1 MEIRE
6 VEKRFDAKLKSYD
19 PSKRV
24 GADSSF
30 NPDRFVEVKEEN
42 FNPEVRVNQGGE
54 FNPDKFIEVK
64 EVSESERV
72 ESEDS
77 NKLGDTLFI
86 MKLISVL
93 YQFGNVEVSGTNDG
107 RITAIDFSTGDEYT
121 LHVDLTDVKSVKV
134 GEDKHLNDVS
144 AAGVLELAL
153 YIVSKY
159 NYAIRKM
166 RKDNKWSS

>member
-54 FNPDKFIEVK
+54 FNPDKFIEV
-64 EVSESERV
+64 SESERV

-77 NKLGDTLFI
+77 NKLDDTLFI

-121 LHVDLTDVKSVKV
+121 LHADLTDVKSVKV

-166 RKDNKWSS
+166 RKENK

>member
-6 VEKRFDAKLKSYD
+6 VEKRFDARLKSYD

-24 GADSSF
+24 GAGSSF
-30 NPDRFVEVKEEN
+30 NPDRFVEVKEDK

-54 FNPDKFIEVK
+54 FNPDKFIEVN
-64 EVSESERV
+64 ESERV

-77 NKLGDTLFI
+77 NKLGNAIFVA
-86 MKLISVL
+86 KLIAIL
-93 YQFGNVEVSGTNDG
+93 NQFGTVEISGNKDSI
-107 RITAIDFSTGDEYT
+107 ITAIDFSTGDEYT

-144 AAGVLELAL
+144 AAGVRELAL

>member
-30 NPDRFVEVKEEN
+30 NPDRFVEVK
-42 FNPEVRVNQGGE
+42 NPEVRVNQGSE
-54 FNPDKFIEVK
+54 FNPDKFI

-144 AAGVLELAL
+144 AVGVLELAL

-166 RKDNKWSS
+166 RKDNK

>member
-6 VEKRFDAKLKSYD
+6 VEKRFDARLKSYD

-30 NPDRFVEVKEEN
+30 NPDRFVEVKEEK

-54 FNPDKFIEVK
+54 FNPDKFI

-93 YQFGNVEVSGTNDG
+93 YQFGNVEVIGTNDG
-107 RITAIDFSTGDEYT
+107 RITAIDFSNGYSIY
-121 LHVDLTDVKSVKV
+121 VDLTNFPSVKV
-134 GEDKHLNDVS
+134 GNEKYFTDVS

-153 YIVSKY
+153 FI
-159 NYAIRKM
+159 IRKL
-166 RKDNKWSS
+166 N

>member
-6 VEKRFDAKLKSYD
+6 VEKRFDARLKSYD

-24 GADSSF
+24 GAGSSF
-30 NPDRFVEVKEEN
+30 NPDRFVEVKEDK

-54 FNPDKFIEVK
+54 FNPDKFIEVN
-64 EVSESERV
+64 ESEKV

>member
-1 MEIRE
+1 MEIRRE

-24 GADSSF
+24 GAGSSF
-30 NPDRFVEVKEEN
+30 NPDRFVEVK
-42 FNPEVRVNQGGE
+42 NPEVRVNQGGE
-54 FNPDKFIEVK
+54 FNPDKFIEVE
-64 EVSESERV
+64 EVNESERV

-107 RITAIDFSTGDEYT
+107 RITAIDFSTGDDYS

>member
-6 VEKRFDAKLKSYD
+6 VEKRFDARLKSYD

-24 GADSSF
+24 GAGNSF

-107 RITAIDFSTGDEYT
+107 RIIAIDFSTGDEYT
-121 LHVDLTDVKSVKV
+121 LHVDLADVKSAKV

-166 RKDNKWSS
+166 RKDSK

>member
-6 VEKRFDAKLKSYD
+6 VEKRFDARLKSYD

-24 GADSSF
+24 GAGSSF
-30 NPDRFVEVKEEN
+30 NPDRFVEVKEDK

-54 FNPDKFIEVK
+54 FNPDKFIEVN
-64 EVSESERV
+64 ESEKV

-159 NYAIRKM
+159 NYTIRKM